1 MHDYIQRTELDPL
14 FEDAARLVVD
24 AQNCST
30 SLIQR
35 HFSIGYNRSS
45 QIIENLEEG
54 GIIGPFALPH
64 REVLCKTRDEL
75 DNILNCLNKFPHLK
89 ELEEFSILSQ
99 PGTSEVLKILNENL
113 SVIARTDDLS
123 VLNEKYNIAF
133 ECIEWIQENDVSA
146 PLLKT
151 YNRFCLY
158 HYNDRHG
165 RYAVRQIFSYSN
177 N

>member
-1 MHDYIQRTELDPL
+1 MHDYIPRAELDPL

-133 ECIEWIQENDVSA
+133 ECIEWIQKNGVPF

-151 YNRFCLY
+151 FRGSLTPLQC
-158 HYNDRHG
+158 
-165 RYAVRQIFSYSN
+165 
-177 N
+177 